1 MWLNDYAVVSTSK
14 SFTWNWW
21 TLLFINCISKKL
33 TSNIS
38 DKIEN
43 IIYLSCRDDFLPMWK
58 NTYQNTISYCIK
70 KWISNPERFSFM
82 YEVLMKELEIKIER
96 VEKIWKICLL
106 YYVSIRYISCYPL
119 LLLYFKILKQNNSFK
134 NEWKEA
140 EMQAGRNL
148 GKKSTVVKQNI
159 NSQK

>member
-1 MWLNDYAVVSTSK
+1 
-14 SFTWNWW
+14 
-21 TLLFINCISKKL
+21 
-33 TSNIS
+33 
-38 DKIEN
+38 
-43 IIYLSCRDDFLPMWK
+43 
-58 NTYQNTISYCIK
+58 
-70 KWISNPERFSFM
+70 M
-82 YEVLMKELEIKIER
+82 YEVLMKELLIKIER

-159 NSQK
+159 NRQK